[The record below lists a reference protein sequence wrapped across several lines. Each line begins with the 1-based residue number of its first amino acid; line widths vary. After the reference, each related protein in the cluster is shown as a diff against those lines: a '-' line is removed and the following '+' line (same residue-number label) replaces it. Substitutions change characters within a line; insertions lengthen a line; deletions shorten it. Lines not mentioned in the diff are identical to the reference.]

1 METSAATS
9 APPST
14 RPLNWIA
21 IVFFVLATNGP
32 LTSLIGCVPYG
43 VAYGNGIGI
52 SVSYL
57 YVGLIYLF

>member
-1 METSAATS
+1 METSAATGAS
-9 APPST
+9 QST
-14 RPLNWIA
+14 RPLNWLG

-52 SVSYL
+52 SGSYL
-57 YVGLIYLF
+57 CVG